1 MRGRPHP
8 ARARRLGGDGL
19 TNVLIADDHGVVRAG
34 LRQILAS
41 EPELNVVGEAADG
54 NELLAKLGATP
65 ADVLLLDVTMPGTRF
80 PTLLADLKA
89 RYPALRVLVLSMQPE
104 DQFAERALRDGAA
117 GYLSKERSSQELL
130 EAIRKVV
137 RGGTYVSPTFAE
149 HLAAALGGRLPTARH
164 EALSDRE
171 HEVLRLIGAGKTG
184 GEIAAELSLSAKT
197 VSTYRARIL
206 RKLGLRTSA
215 DLIRYALQHQ
225 IAQ

>member
-1 MRGRPHP
+1 M
-8 ARARRLGGDGL
+8 
-19 TNVLIADDHGVVRAG
+19 
-34 LRQILAS
+34 
-41 EPELNVVGEAADG
+41 
-54 NELLAKLGATP
+54 AKLGATP

-117 GYLSKERSSQELL
+117 GYLSKERSAQELL

-137 RGGTYVSPTFAE
+137 RGGTYISPSFAE
-149 HLAAALGGRLPTARH
+149 HLAAALGARAPAARH
-164 EALSDRE
+164 AALSDRE

-184 GEIAAELSLSAKT
+184 GEIAAELALSAKT
-197 VSTYRARIL
+197 VSTYRTRIL

-225 IAQ
+225 LTQ

>member
-1 MRGRPHP
+1 VT
-8 ARARRLGGDGL
+8 

-34 LRQILAS
+34 LRQIIER
-41 EPELNVVGEAADG
+41 EPELNVVGEAASG
-54 NELLAKLGATP
+54 NELMAKLGATP

-80 PTLLADLKA
+80 PTLLADLKV

-117 GYLSKERSSQELL
+117 GYLSKERSAQELL

-137 RGGTYVSPTFAE
+137 RGGTYVSPSFAE
-149 HLAAALGGRLPTARH
+149 HLAAALGGRAPAARRH
-164 EALSDRE
+164 AALSDRE

-197 VSTYRARIL
+197 VSTYRTRIL

-225 IAQ
+225 LTQ

>member
-1 MRGRPHP
+1 M
-8 ARARRLGGDGL
+8 

-54 NELLAKLGATP
+54 NELMAKLGATP

-130 EAIRKVV
+130 EAIRKIV
-137 RGGTYVSPTFAE
+137 RGGTYVSPSFAE
-149 HLAAALGGRLPTARH
+149 HLAVTVRERLPAARH

-171 HEVLRLIGAGKTG
+171 HEVLRLIGAGRTG
-184 GEIAAELSLSAKT
+184 NAIAAELALSAKT
-197 VSTYRARIL
+197 VSTYRTRIL

-225 IAQ
+225 LAE